1 MFALRKPLQPNLMF
15 VGKAR
20 SQQYSGAPERR
31 KTKEDSNLTL
41 NLKTRLESLARD
53 KNSSLFYGRKKLYHW
68 AQAEPAT

>member
-1 MFALRKPLQPNLMF
+1 

-20 SQQYSGAPERR
+20 SHQYSGAPERC
-31 KTKEDSNLTL
+31 KTKEGSNLTL

-53 KNSSLFYGRKKLYHW
+53 KNSSLFLLLKKLYHW